1 MKLEEKRFEELT
13 KPEVSRFIE
22 KNINKSIP
30 DLILKGSPFQHIDI
44 KDIVNQIIGKKKAK
58 KKLPRWYKNEKV
70 VYPQKLNLEQTSS
83 EITALHKSK
92 LVSGQNLLDMTGG
105 FGIDSY
111 YFSKKVNTLIYT
123 ELNPEL
129 CKIVKHNI
137 KVFKVDNFEIT
148 NEDSIDLLQKN
159 SQVYNWIYIDPSR
172 RNENTKVF
180 QLKDSLPNIIDHL
193 KVIEEKS
200 EKLMLKTSPMYDLD
214 MGYKELIGVKEVHII
229 SVKNE
234 VKELLWIIDWRKQN
248 SKTIKIY
255 NYQTKKK
262 YSFISIDENKEQL
275 ARIELSKCSQYLYEL
290 DSGIMKSGLNDII
303 GMRYKLKKLEQHTN
317 LYTSEKRIL
326 SIPGK
331 IYKVKT
337 IESINYKKIRKVI
350 KGNQVN
356 LISKNFQLNTD
367 ELQKKLK
374 CTIGGKSDYLIFAK
388 TIEGNR
394 VIEATR
400 LMS

>member
-1 MKLEEKRFEELT
+1 MRSEEKRFEELT

-30 DLILKGSPFQHIDI
+30 DLILKGSPFEHIDI
-44 KDIVNQIIGKKKAK
+44 RDIVNQIIGKKKAK

-129 CKIVKHNI
+129 CRIVKHNI

-159 SQVYNWIYIDPSR
+159 TQVYNWIYIDPSR

-214 MGYKELIGVKEVHII
+214 MGYKELKGVKEVHII

-303 GMRYKLKKLEQHTN
+303 GMRYKLKKLELHTN

-337 IESINYKKIRKVI
+337 IESINFKKIRKVI
-350 KGNQVN
+350 KSNQVN
-356 LISKNFQLNTD
+356 LISKNFQLSTD

-374 CTIGGKSDYLIFAK
+374 CVIGSKSDYLIFAK

>member
-58 KKLPRWYKNEKV
+58 KKLPRWYRNEKV

-262 YSFISIDENKEQL
+262 YSSISIDKNKIEL
-275 ARIELSKCSQYLYEL
+275 DGIELSVCCKYLYEF
-290 DSGIMKSGLNDII
+290 DSGIMKSGINDMI
-303 GMRYKLKKLEQHTN
+303 GIRYNLKKLEQHTN
-317 LYTSEKRIL
+317 LYTSDKRIL

>member
-248 SKTIKIY
+248 SKIIKIF

-262 YSFISIDENKEQL
+262 YSYISIDKNKIEL
-275 ARIELSKCSQYLYEL
+275 DGIELSVCCKYLYEF
-290 DSGIMKSGLNDII
+290 DSGIMKSGINDMI
-303 GMRYKLKKLEQHTN
+303 GIRYNLKKLEQHTN
-317 LYTSEKRIL
+317 LYTSDKRIL

>member
-1 MKLEEKRFEELT
+1 MKSEENRFEKLT
-13 KPEVSRFIE
+13 RPEVNRFIE

-30 DLILKGSPFQHIDI
+30 DLILKGSPFEHIDI
-44 KDIVNQIIGKKKAK
+44 KDIVNQIVGKKKAK
-58 KKLPRWYKNEKV
+58 KKLPYWYKNEKV
-70 VYPQKLNLEQTSS
+70 VYPPKLNLEQTSS

-92 LVSGQNLLDMTGG
+92 LVSCQNLLDMTGG

-111 YFSKKVNTLIYT
+111 YLSKKVNTLIYT
-123 ELNPEL
+123 ELNSEL
-129 CKIVKHNI
+129 CRIVKHNI
-137 KVFKVDNFEIT
+137 KAFRVDNFEIT

-180 QLKDSLPNIIDHL
+180 QLKDSLPNIIHHL
-193 KVIEEKS
+193 KVIEKKS

-214 MGYKELIGVKEVHII
+214 MGYKELKGVKEVHII

-262 YSFISIDENKEQL
+262 YSYTSIDENKEQL
-275 ARIELSKCSQYLYEL
+275 AGIELSKCCQYLYEL

-303 GMRYKLKKLEQHTN
+303 GIRYDLKKLEQYTN

-331 IYKVKT
+331 IYKVNT
-337 IESINYKKIRKVI
+337 VESINYKKIKKAI
-350 KGNQVN
+350 KGRQVN
-356 LISKNFQLNTD
+356 LISKNFQLSTD

-400 LMS
+400 VIS

>member
-1 MKLEEKRFEELT
+1 MKSEEKRFEELT

-22 KNINKSIP
+22 KNINKPIP
-30 DLILKGSPFQHIDI
+30 DLILKGSPFEHIDI
-44 KDIVNQIIGKKKAK
+44 RDIVNQIIGKKKAK

-70 VYPQKLNLEQTSS
+70 VYPPMLNLEQTSS

-200 EKLMLKTSPMYDLD
+200 EKLMLKTSPIYDLD

-248 SKTIKIY
+248 SKIIKIF

-262 YSFISIDENKEQL
+262 YSYISIDKNKIEL
-275 ARIELSKCSQYLYEL
+275 DGIELSVCCKYLYEF
-290 DSGIMKSGLNDII
+290 DSGIMKSGINDMI
-303 GMRYKLKKLEQHTN
+303 GIRYNLKKLEQHTN
-317 LYTSEKRIL
+317 LYTSDKRIL

>member
-1 MKLEEKRFEELT
+1 MKSEEKRFEELT

-22 KNINKSIP
+22 ENINKSIP

-58 KKLPRWYKNEKV
+58 KKLPHWYKNEKV
-70 VYPQKLNLEQTSS
+70 VYPPMLNLEQTSS

-248 SKTIKIY
+248 SKIIKIF

-262 YSFISIDENKEQL
+262 YSYISIDKNKIEL
-275 ARIELSKCSQYLYEL
+275 DGIELSVCCKYLYEF
-290 DSGIMKSGLNDII
+290 DSGIMKSGINDMI
-303 GMRYKLKKLEQHTN
+303 GIRYNLKKLEQHTN
-317 LYTSEKRIL
+317 LYTSDKRIL

>member
-70 VYPQKLNLEQTSS
+70 VYPPMLNLEQTSS

-248 SKTIKIY
+248 SKIIKIF

-262 YSFISIDENKEQL
+262 YSYISIDKNKIEL
-275 ARIELSKCSQYLYEL
+275 DGIELSVCCKYLYEF
-290 DSGIMKSGLNDII
+290 DSGIMKSGINDMI
-303 GMRYKLKKLEQHTN
+303 GIRYNLKKLEQHTN
-317 LYTSEKRIL
+317 LYTSDKRIL

>member
-70 VYPQKLNLEQTSS
+70 VYPPKLNLEQTSS

-248 SKTIKIY
+248 SKIIKIF

-262 YSFISIDENKEQL
+262 YSYISIDKNKIEL
-275 ARIELSKCSQYLYEL
+275 DGIELSVCCKYLYEF
-290 DSGIMKSGLNDII
+290 DSGIMKSGINDMI
-303 GMRYKLKKLEQHTN
+303 GIRYNLKKLEQHTN
-317 LYTSEKRIL
+317 LYTSDKRIL